1 LTYVKE
7 KIIASNYSLEVA
19 HAFSTIHPMHVKLA
33 CSRGMARLINLVRQC
48 QISFYISIP
57 AYSTSTDTF
66 HIGYRILI
74 RFFIK
79 AQCLVCTSCWNLYH
93 ILKPAALS
101 YSFCMTKVMI
111 RAADGKALRLNLDN
125 FQSLVVCFIRLKKV
139 ARLFELV

>member
-1 LTYVKE
+1 MTYVKE

-66 HIGYRILI
+66 HMR
-74 RFFIK
+74 
-79 AQCLVCTSCWNLYH
+79 
-93 ILKPAALS
+93 LS
-101 YSFCMTKVMI
+101 HPHQVFH
-111 RAADGKALRLNLDN
+111 
-125 FQSLVVCFIRLKKV
+125 QSAMSGLHFL
-139 ARLFELV
+139 LELVPYFETRGLIILFLHDLSDDSRCRWESTKIEFGQLPVVSSLLHPS

>member
-1 LTYVKE
+1 MTYVKE

-19 HAFSTIHPMHVKLA
+19 HAFSTIHPMYVKLA
-33 CSRGMARLINLVRQC
+33 CSRRMARLINLVRQC

-66 HIGYRILI
+66 HIRLSHPHQVFHQSAMSGLH
-74 RFFIK
+74 FLLE
-79 AQCLVCTSCWNLYH
+79 LVPDFE
-93 ILKPAALS
+93 PAALS

-111 RAADGKALRLNLDN
+111 RPADGKALRLNLDN
-125 FQSLVVCFIRLKKV
+125 FHSLVVCFIRVKKV

>member
-1 LTYVKE
+1 MTYVKE
-7 KIIASNYSLEVA
+7 KTIASNYSLEVA

-33 CSRGMARLINLVRQC
+33 CSRRMARLINLVRQC

-66 HIGYRILI
+66 HIRLSHPHQV
-74 RFFIK
+74 FHQS
-79 AQCLVCTSCWNLYH
+79 AMSVCTSCWNLYH
-93 ILKPAALS
+93 FLKPAALS

-125 FQSLVVCFIRLKKV
+125 FQSLVVCFIRVKKV